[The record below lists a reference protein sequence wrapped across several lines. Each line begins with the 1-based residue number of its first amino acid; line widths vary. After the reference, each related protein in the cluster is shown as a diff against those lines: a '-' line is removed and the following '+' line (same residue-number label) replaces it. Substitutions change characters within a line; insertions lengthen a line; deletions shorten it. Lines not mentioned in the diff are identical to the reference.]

1 MEEQNKKREG
11 LPIIAIVG
19 RPNVGKSSLFN
30 RLIHRRHAIT
40 SDIAGTTRD
49 RIYYRAELN
58 DLTVVLVDTG
68 GLEYGKKESIE
79 ADVQSQ
85 VDLAIQEA
93 DLIFF
98 VVDLKDGLTVEDH
111 QAAEK
116 LRKSKKKIIFIANK
130 VDHTR
135 SDENIHETL
144 RFGFGE
150 PIEISA
156 YHNINVFEL
165 IDEAEKE
172 LLSQGWKPQTEEDQ
186 SKQKET
192 ISVCFLGKPNVG
204 KSSLVNALLGKEKV
218 IVSNIPGTTR
228 DAVDT
233 QITWEDQKF
242 NLIDTAGLRR
252 RGKIERGLEKLSSFR
267 SIDAI
272 ERSDV
277 VCLILDYEE
286 GIRNQD
292 QHISSYVQDAGK
304 GLVLVVNKVD
314 LMEDREKDENRMI
327 NILMKRFDFLPWAP
341 IIFISALRR
350 KNIEKALQLSKEIYQ
365 ERFKRIDSEELN
377 LFMKQTTFKHVPPA
391 HRNTV
396 PIFYSTQQDA
406 VNPPSFVYYVNNP
419 KAIHFSYR
427 RYLENELR
435 KKYGFNGTSI
445 KLYFKEKAKKK
456 RRRRRKDQNKD
467 E

>member
-1 MEEQNKKREG
+1 MNTQTTKKDG
-11 LPIIAIVG
+11 LPIVAIVG

-30 RLIHRRHAIT
+30 RLIHQRYAIT

-49 RIYYRAELN
+49 RIYFRAELN

-79 ADVQSQ
+79 ADVQTQ

-98 VVDLKDGLTVEDH
+98 VVDAKEGLTIEDH

-130 VDHTR
+130 IDHKESAT
-135 SDENIHETL
+135 NIHEVL
-144 RFGFGE
+144 RLGFGE

-156 YHNINVFEL
+156 YHNINVGEL
-165 IDEAEKE
+165 IDEAYEA
-172 LLSQGWKPQTEEDQ
+172 LSTQGWKPLSEEEQ
-186 SKQKET
+186 SKPKDT
-192 ISVCFLGKPNVG
+192 VNVCFLGKPNVG

-218 IVSNIPGTTR
+218 IVSDVPGTTR

-233 QITWEDQKF
+233 QITWNEQRF

-267 SIDAI
+267 SLDAI

-286 GIRNQD
+286 GIRKQD
-292 QHISSYVQDAGK
+292 QHISSYAQDAGK
-304 GLVLVVNKVD
+304 GLVLVINKVD
-314 LMEDREKDENRMI
+314 LMEDRQEEETRMI
-327 NILMKRFDFLPWAP
+327 NIMRRRFDFLPWAP
-341 IIFISALRR
+341 IIFISALKR
-350 KNIEKALQLSKEIYQ
+350 KNIEKVLELSQEIYK
-365 ERFKRIDSEELN
+365 ERFKRIDGEELN
-377 LFMKQTTFKHVPPA
+377 LFMKQITYKHMPPSQ
-391 HRNTV
+391 RSRIPV
-396 PIFYSTQQDA
+396 FYSMEQDA
-406 VNPPSFVYYVNNP
+406 VNPPSFVYYINDP
-419 KAIHFSYR
+419 SAIHFSYR

-435 KKYGFNGTSI
+435 KKYGFNGTTI
-445 KLYFKEKAKKK
+445 KLYFKKKSAKQRRKKK
-456 RRRRRKDQNKD
+456 KSEK
-467 E
+467 

>member
-1 MEEQNKKREG
+1 MKEQDKKKDG
-11 LPIIAIVG
+11 LPIVAIVG

-49 RIYYRAELN
+49 RIYYRADLN

-85 VDLAIQEA
+85 VDLAIQES

-98 VVDLKDGLTVEDH
+98 VVDVKDGLTIEDH

-116 LRKSKKKIIFIANK
+116 LRKAKKKIIFVANK
-130 VDHTR
+130 IDHNQ
-135 SDENIHETL
+135 SVENIHETL

-156 YHNINVFEL
+156 YHNINVTEL
-165 IDEAEKE
+165 IDQAEKT
-172 LLSQGWKPQTEEDQ
+172 LRAQGWEPQTEENQ
-186 SKQKET
+186 SKPKET
-192 ISVCFLGKPNVG
+192 INVCFLGKPNVG

-218 IVSNIPGTTR
+218 IVSDIPGTTR

-267 SIDAI
+267 SLDAI

-277 VCLILDYEE
+277 VCLILDYKE

-314 LMEDREKDENRMI
+314 LMEDRQTDENRMI
-327 NILMKRFDFLPWAP
+327 NILMRRFDFLPWAP

-350 KNIEKALQLSKEIYQ
+350 KNIEKVLELSKEIYQ

-377 LFMKQTTFKHVPPA
+377 LFMKQITYKHMPPA
-391 HRNTV
+391 HRNKIPV
-396 PIFYSTQQDA
+396 FYSMQQDA
-406 VNPPSFVYYVNNP
+406 VNPPSFVYYINDP
-419 KAIHFSYR
+419 SCIHFSYR

-456 RRRRRKDQNKD
+456 RRRRRRDQNK
-467 E
+467 EE

>member
-1 MEEQNKKREG
+1 MTPKKQNEG
-11 LPIIAIVG
+11 LPIVAIVG

-30 RLIHRRHAIT
+30 RLIQKRHAIT

-58 DLTVVLVDTG
+58 ELTVVLVDTG

-79 ADVQSQ
+79 ADVQTQ
-85 VDLAIQEA
+85 VDLAIQES

-98 VVDLKDGLTVEDH
+98 VIDAKEGLTIEDH

-116 LRKSKKKIIFIANK
+116 LRKAKKKILFVANK
-130 VDHTR
+130 IDNKEST
-135 SDENIHETL
+135 SNIYEAVRL
-144 RFGFGE
+144 GFGE

-156 YHNINVFEL
+156 YHNINVGQL
-165 IDEAEKE
+165 VDEAAEA
-172 LLSQGWKPQTEEDQ
+172 LTAQGWKPISETEQ
-186 SKQKET
+186 SKPKET
-192 ISVCFLGKPNVG
+192 INVCFLGKPNVG

-218 IVSNIPGTTR
+218 IVSDVPGTTR
-228 DAVDT
+228 DAIDT
-233 QITWEDQKF
+233 QITWDEQKF

-267 SIDAI
+267 SLDAI

-286 GIRNQD
+286 GIRKQD
-292 QHISSYVQDAGK
+292 QHISSYAQDAGK
-304 GLVLVVNKVD
+304 GLILVVNKVD
-314 LMEDREKDENRMI
+314 LMDDRQEEETRMI
-327 NILMKRFDFLPWAP
+327 NILRRRFDFLPWAP

-350 KNIEKALQLSKEIYQ
+350 KNIEKVLELSREIYQ

-377 LFMKQTTFKHVPPA
+377 LFMKEITYKHMPPS
-391 HRNTV
+391 HRGSL
-396 PIFYSTQQDA
+396 PAFYSMEQDA
-406 VNPPSFVYYVNNP
+406 VNPPSFVYYLNDP
-419 KAIHFSYR
+419 TAIHFSYR

-445 KLYFKEKAKKK
+445 RLYFKKKSSKQRRKKK
-456 RRRRRKDQNKD
+456 HS
-467 E
+467 